1 MTKKATTNNPDGRPR
16 GRGVVATLRRE
27 LLAEGKVGPL
37 VDKVYELALAGDM
50 VAARLILDRVVP
62 ALRTQAAPVSVAL
75 PAGTL
80 TEKALALLSA
90 AASGSLPPDIASEL
104 ITALS
109 RIVSIE
115 QATELK
121 ARLDALEYKDIA

>member
-1 MTKKATTNNPDGRPR
+1 MARPI
-16 GRGVVATLRRE
+16 GTGAVARLRNE
-27 LLAEGKVGPL
+27 LLVEGKVGPL
-37 VDKVYELALAGDM
+37 VDKVYELAMTGDM

-75 PAGTL
+75 GNGSLAD
-80 TEKALALLSA
+80 KALALLTA
-90 AASGSLPPDIASEL
+90 ATSGTLPADIASEL

-121 ARLDALEYKDIA
+121 ARLDALEFKDFA